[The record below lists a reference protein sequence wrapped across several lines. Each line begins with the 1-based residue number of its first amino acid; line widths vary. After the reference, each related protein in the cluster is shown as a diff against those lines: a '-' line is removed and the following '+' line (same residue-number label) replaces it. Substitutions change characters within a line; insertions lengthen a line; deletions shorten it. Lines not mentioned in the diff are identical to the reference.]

1 MTPVIT
7 HDLTHRRFET
17 LVEGEM
23 GVLDYAREG
32 VTMIILRV
40 VVPDAIGGRGIGG
53 ALTQAAFESA
63 RADGLRVVPQC
74 PFAASY
80 AHKHPEYADLVVDS

>member
-1 MTPVIT
+1 MKFDIT
-7 HDLTHRRFET
+7 HDRGQRRFET
-17 LVEGEM
+17 LVEGESA
-23 GVLDYAREG
+23 VLDYAREG
-32 VTMIILRV
+32 NTMIILHV

-74 PFAASY
+74 PFAESY
-80 AHKHPEYADLVVDS
+80 AHKHPEYANLVVDS

>member
-1 MTPVIT
+1 MTPNIT
-7 HDLTHRRFET
+7 HDRERRRFET
-17 LVEGEM
+17 LVEGETA
-23 GVLDYAREG
+23 VLDYALERNK
-32 VTMIILRV
+32 MIILHV
-40 VVPDAIGGRGIGG
+40 IVPDAIGGRGVAGT
-53 ALTQAAFESA
+53 LTQAAFESA